1 MKDEM
6 KNSADRNA
14 AILRE
19 AIASV
24 KQSSA
29 DAREVLSRDIA
40 RVEKGSAVIASLNSK
55 IADVEVKVVKD
66 IEIKLN
72 VFEAKISANSQALES
87 EIATINR

>member
-6 KNSADRNA
+6 KHSADRNA

-40 RVEKGSAVIASLNSK
+40 KDEKGSAVIT
-55 IADVEVKVVKD
+55 
-66 IEIKLN
+66 
-72 VFEAKISANSQALES
+72 
-87 EIATINR
+87 TINR